1 MEKHNMILAAEEQLA
16 REVIL
21 GRIVKRPMAVWSY
34 LIPGMFII
42 DYLRRG
48 SAIRLYTKHF
58 MFPRNLALNMARSMF
73 GVTEKKIETSQISK
87 DISTGLQS
95 LKLDSPNIQKALEKI
110 VHLLADHYLK
120 LIKSEGNDYCQL
132 IRNTYQNRRAF
143 QSHLDL
149 LMDAEQEAD
158 RAILEKLGDTE
169 KVREKLSIERQQ
181 IEMRRL
187 LLDHAPQKWLTS
199 LQHLVVRH

>member
-1 MEKHNMILAAEEQLA
+1 MILAAEEQFA
-16 REVIL
+16 REVTL
-21 GRIVKRPMAVWSY
+21 GRIVNRSIAVWSY

-58 MFPRNLALNMARSMF
+58 MFPRKLALNMARSMS
-73 GVTEKKIETSQISK
+73 GVEEKKIETLQISK

-95 LKLDSPNIQKALEKI
+95 LKLNSPNMQKAMEKM

-132 IRNTYQNRRAF
+132 IWNTYQNRRGF

-149 LMDAEQEAD
+149 LMDAGKEVD

-169 KVREKLSIERQQ
+169 KVREKLSVERQQ
-181 IEMRRL
+181 IEMR
-187 LLDHAPQKWLTS
+187 
-199 LQHLVVRH
+199 LQNLADEIY

>member
-1 MEKHNMILAAEEQLA
+1 MEKYNMILAAEEQFA
-16 REVIL
+16 REVTL
-21 GRIVKRPMAVWSY
+21 GRIVQRPIAVWSY

-48 SAIRLYTKHF
+48 SAVRLYTKHF
-58 MFPRNLALNMARSMF
+58 MFPRNLALNMARSMS
-73 GVTEKKIETSQISK
+73 GVAENKIETSQISK

-95 LKLDSPNIQKALEKI
+95 LKLDSRNMQKASEKM

-120 LIKSEGNDYCQL
+120 LIKNEGNDYCQL
-132 IRNTYQNRRAF
+132 IWNTYQNRRAF

-149 LMDAEQEAD
+149 LMDAEKEVD

-169 KVREKLSIERQQ
+169 KVREKLSVERQQ
-181 IEMRRL
+181 IEMRR
-187 LLDHAPQKWLTS
+187 QKLADEIF
-199 LQHLVVRH
+199 

>member
-1 MEKHNMILAAEEQLA
+1 MEKHNMILAAEEQFA
-16 REVIL
+16 REVTL
-21 GRIVKRPMAVWSY
+21 GRIVNRSIAVWSY

-58 MFPRNLALNMARSMF
+58 MFPRKLALNMARSMS
-73 GVTEKKIETSQISK
+73 GVEEKKIETLQISK

-95 LKLDSPNIQKALEKI
+95 LKLNSPNMQKAMEKM

-132 IRNTYQNRRAF
+132 IWNTYQNRRGF

-149 LMDAEQEAD
+149 LMDAGKEVD

-169 KVREKLSIERQQ
+169 KVREKLSVERQQ
-181 IEMRRL
+181 IEMR
-187 LLDHAPQKWLTS
+187 
-199 LQHLVVRH
+199 LQNLADEIF